1 MRDNFNGKV
10 IPFLMTKNVSC
21 DRIKEK
27 GGGGNMYQF
36 TDDCLIGVDQIDNEH
51 RRLFELVNEVAN
63 LLMRNDINRSD
74 VNAILMEL
82 DEYAVLHFKHEE
94 EYMKEIN
101 DPELPR
107 QKEMHQAFVTKL
119 KEIERLDIESKDDK
133 ETLKNIVEFAAR
145 WLFSHIIS
153 SDTMIGVYQKMD
165 AKKEEKKDPFA
176 FTEEYYTGVEIID
189 EEHAELFRIIR
200 RANDLIT
207 EELLHDKYDEIMSVL
222 DELRNYTVQH
232 FADEEEYM
240 ASINYEGLDIQKKTH
255 EMFVDKLNDINLDDL
270 DDNQQQYLI
279 ELVDFLLMWLVNH
292 ILKMDKKIPK
302 C

>member
-1 MRDNFNGKV
+1 
-10 IPFLMTKNVSC
+10 MTNKIRYG
-21 DRIKEK
+21 RIKEK
-27 GGGGNMYQF
+27 CGGGSMYQF

-63 LLMRNDINRSD
+63 VLMRNDINRSD
-74 VNAILMEL
+74 IDVILMEL

-107 QKEMHQAFVTKL
+107 QIKMHQDFVNKL
-119 KEIERLDIESKDDK
+119 KEIKQRDDEAKNDK
-133 ETLKNIVEFAAR
+133 ETLINIVEYVGR

-153 SDTMIGVYQKMD
+153 SDTMIGVFQKMD
-165 AKKEEKKDPFA
+165 AEKKNEKEKDPFA
-176 FTEEYYTGVEIID
+176 FTDEYRTGVEIID
-189 EEHAELFRIIR
+189 EEHEELFRIIK

-240 ASINYEGLDIQKKTH
+240 ASINYEGLNIQKKTH

-292 ILKMDKKIPK
+292 ILKMDKKIPNK
-302 C
+302 

>member
-1 MRDNFNGKV
+1 
-10 IPFLMTKNVSC
+10 MTKNVC
-21 DRIKEK
+21 YDKIEEK
-27 GGGGNMYQF
+27 HGGGNMYQF

>member
-1 MRDNFNGKV
+1 
-10 IPFLMTKNVSC
+10 MTKNVCC

-27 GGGGNMYQF
+27 CGGGNMYQF

-74 VNAILMEL
+74 VNAVLMEL

-119 KEIERLDIESKDDK
+119 KEIEQLDVEAKDDK

>member
-1 MRDNFNGKV
+1 
-10 IPFLMTKNVSC
+10 
-21 DRIKEK
+21 
-27 GGGGNMYQF
+27 MYQF

-74 VNAILMEL
+74 VDVILMEL

-94 EYMKEIN
+94 EYMKEIH

-107 QKEMHQAFVTKL
+107 QIKMHQNFVAKIR
-119 KEIERLDIESKDDK
+119 EIRQGDTESNDDK
-133 ETLKNIVEFAAR
+133 ETLKNVVDYVAR
-145 WLFSHIIS
+145 WLFSHILS

-165 AKKEEKKDPFA
+165 AKKEENTDSFA
-176 FTEEYYTGVEIID
+176 FTDEYRTGIEIVD
-189 EEHAELFRIIR
+189 EEHQELFRIIK

-207 EELLHDKYDEIMSVL
+207 EELLHDKYDEIMGVL
-222 DELRNYTVQH
+222 AELRNYTVQH

-255 EMFVDKLNDINLDDL
+255 EMFVDKLNDINLDDM

-302 C
+302 Q

>member
-1 MRDNFNGKV
+1 
-10 IPFLMTKNVSC
+10 
-21 DRIKEK
+21 
-27 GGGGNMYQF
+27 MYQF

-74 VNAILMEL
+74 VNAVLMEL
-82 DEYAVLHFKHEE
+82 DEYAVLHFRHEE
-94 EYMKEIN
+94 EYMMQIN

-107 QKEMHQAFVTKL
+107 QKKMHQDFVNKIS
-119 KEIERLDIESKDDK
+119 EIKQGDVQSKDEK
-133 ETLKNIVEFAAR
+133 ETLKNVVEYVAR
-145 WLFSHIIS
+145 WLFTHILS

-165 AKKEEKKDPFA
+165 DKKEAEKDPFA

-189 EEHAELFRIIR
+189 EEHAELFRIIK

-207 EELLHDKYDEIMSVL
+207 EELLHDKYDEIMGVL
-222 DELRNYTVQH
+222 GELRNYTVQH

-240 ASINYEGLDIQKKTH
+240 ASIDYEGLEIQKKTH

-292 ILKMDKKIPK
+292 ILKMDKKIP
-302 C
+302 CM

>member
-1 MRDNFNGKV
+1 
-10 IPFLMTKNVSC
+10 MTKDVYC

-27 GGGGNMYQF
+27 CGGGNMYQF

-63 LLMRNDINRSD
+63 LLMQDDINRSD
-74 VNAILMEL
+74 VDAVLMEL
-82 DEYAVLHFKHEE
+82 DEYAVLHFRHEE

-101 DPELPR
+101 DPELPK
-107 QKEMHQAFVTKL
+107 QIEMHQAFVAKIR
-119 KEIERLDIESKDDK
+119 EIELGDMQSKDDR
-133 ETLKNIVEFAAR
+133 ETLKNVVQFVAR

-165 AKKEEKKDPFA
+165 AKEEENNDPFA
-176 FTEEYYTGVEIID
+176 FTDKYRTGIAIVD
-189 EEHAELFRIIR
+189 EEHQELFRIIR
-200 RANDLIT
+200 RANDLIK

-232 FADEEEYM
+232 FSDEEEYM
-240 ASINYEGLDIQKKTH
+240 ASIQYEGLEAQKKTH
-255 EMFVDKLNDINLDDL
+255 EMFVDKLNDINLDDM

>member
-1 MRDNFNGKV
+1 
-10 IPFLMTKNVSC
+10 MTKNVCC

-27 GGGGNMYQF
+27 CGGGNMYQF

-74 VNAILMEL
+74 VNAVLMEL

-107 QKEMHQAFVTKL
+107 QKEMHQAFVVKL
-119 KEIERLDIESKDDK
+119 KEIEQLDVEAKDDK

-176 FTEEYYTGVEIID
+176 FTEEYYTGIEIID

-222 DELRNYTVQH
+222 DELRNYTVKH

-292 ILKMDKKIPK
+292 ILKMDKKIPN

>member
-1 MRDNFNGKV
+1 
-10 IPFLMTKNVSC
+10 
-21 DRIKEK
+21 
-27 GGGGNMYQF
+27 MYQF

-74 VNAILMEL
+74 VNAVLMEL

-94 EYMKEIN
+94 EYMLEIN

-107 QKEMHQAFVTKL
+107 QKKMHQDFVNKL
-119 KEIERLDIESKDDK
+119 KEIKQGDMESNDDK
-133 ETLKNIVEFAAR
+133 ETLKNIVEFVAR
-145 WLFSHIIS
+145 WLFSHILS
-153 SDTMIGVYQKMD
+153 SDTMIGVHQKKEL
-165 AKKEEKKDPFA
+165 AKEEKKDPFA

-292 ILKMDKKIPK
+292 ILKMDKKIPN

>member
-1 MRDNFNGKV
+1 
-10 IPFLMTKNVSC
+10 MTKNVCC

-27 GGGGNMYQF
+27 CGGGNMYQF

-74 VNAILMEL
+74 VNAVLMEL

-119 KEIERLDIESKDDK
+119 KEIEQLDVEAKDDK

-176 FTEEYYTGVEIID
+176 FTEEYYTGIEIID

-292 ILKMDKKIPK
+292 ILKMDKKIPN

>member
-1 MRDNFNGKV
+1 
-10 IPFLMTKNVSC
+10 
-21 DRIKEK
+21 
-27 GGGGNMYQF
+27 MYQF

-74 VNAILMEL
+74 VNAVLMEL

-119 KEIERLDIESKDDK
+119 KEIEQLDVEEKDDK

-176 FTEEYYTGVEIID
+176 FTEEYYTGIEIID

-292 ILKMDKKIPK
+292 ILKMDKKIPNCQFYMK
-302 C
+302 

>member
-1 MRDNFNGKV
+1 
-10 IPFLMTKNVSC
+10 
-21 DRIKEK
+21 
-27 GGGGNMYQF
+27 MYQF

-51 RRLFELVNEVAN
+51 RRLFELVNEAAN

-74 VNAILMEL
+74 VDVILMEL
-82 DEYAVLHFKHEE
+82 DEYAVLHFRHEE

-107 QKEMHQAFVTKL
+107 QKEMHQDFVNKL
-119 KEIERLDIESKDDK
+119 KEIKLGDAQSKDDK
-133 ETLKNIVEFAAR
+133 ETLKNVVEYVAR

-153 SDTMIGVYQKMD
+153 SDTMIGVYRKMD
-165 AKKEEKKDPFA
+165 AKKEVKKDPFA
-176 FTEEYYTGVEIID
+176 FTDEYRTGVEIID
-189 EEHAELFRIIR
+189 EEHEELFHIIK

-207 EELLHDKYDEIMSVL
+207 AELLHDKYDEIMGVL
-222 DELRNYTVQH
+222 GELRNYTIKH

-240 ASINYEGLDIQKKTH
+240 ESIQYEGLETQKKTH

-292 ILKMDKKIPK
+292 ILKMDKKIPCK
-302 C
+302 

>member
-1 MRDNFNGKV
+1 
-10 IPFLMTKNVSC
+10 
-21 DRIKEK
+21 
-27 GGGGNMYQF
+27 MYQF

-74 VNAILMEL
+74 VNAVLMEL
-82 DEYAVLHFKHEE
+82 DEYAVLHFRHEE
-94 EYMKEIN
+94 EYMQEIN

-107 QKEMHQAFVTKL
+107 QKEMHQAFVSKL
-119 KEIERLDIESKDDK
+119 KEIEQLDVQSNDDK

-153 SDTMIGVYQKMD
+153 SDTMIGVYQKME
-165 AKKEEKKDPFA
+165 AKKEEKRDPFA
-176 FTEEYYTGVEIID
+176 FTEEYHTGIEIID

-207 EELLHDKYDEIMSVL
+207 EELLHDKYDEIMGVL

-292 ILKMDKKIPK
+292 ILKMDKKIPSK
-302 C
+302 